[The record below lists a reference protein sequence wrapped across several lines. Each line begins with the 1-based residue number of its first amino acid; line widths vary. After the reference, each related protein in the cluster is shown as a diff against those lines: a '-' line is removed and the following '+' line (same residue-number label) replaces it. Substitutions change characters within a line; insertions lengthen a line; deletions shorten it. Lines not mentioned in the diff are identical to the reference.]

1 MRFPSRNGHPQPP
14 AGDDVHEAA
23 VALGMPIAALPD
35 ATLPDGEPPAPAL
48 VQRRPGI
55 HTYRG
60 RTLDE
65 LLPRIRTELGPD
77 AVVLREREGLMGGVG
92 GFFQKRFVEVEA
104 VAGGMAAFDA
114 LDGGPA
120 DPAPAGGEPRRVGP
134 EAYAAAPGASLLED
148 AAPFLAHLDEARRT
162 PDSLP
167 PELER
172 EAMPGLAAA
181 ETRAALEAADYAPG
195 ARAGS
200 AFAPAPAPAYPFAD
214 DIAPRPAGPPAT
226 PVEPDEWEDI
236 FDEAEDDELDLEDD
250 IAVAM
255 HEEIGAELGEPP
267 ARGGEAD
274 ADAGAPASEDSP
286 AAAAAPPAPELPA
299 PARRALKL
307 LVASG
312 ISEAMAADV
321 VGEAVAHRLPFAP
334 RRRLKGVV
342 REALAAR
349 LPVAGPAGPGPR
361 VVAFV
366 GTSGAGRSHAAAR
379 LAAAYAQ
386 ASDLP
391 VACVALAPRD
401 GGAGLATALRGTG
414 VSPVIAGSA
423 AEARIMLGDLP
434 ANAVVVI
441 DAPAFRPRD
450 PEATRALGD
459 ELAQLGVT
467 ERHLV
472 VPVTLSARS
481 VRELVAGAA
490 PLGPTALALTRTD
503 ETEYLGAG
511 LELAAATGTPVSWI
525 AWGADAPGGLEP
537 ATPDGLAAMVLP

>member
-1 MRFPSRNGHPQPP
+1 MRFPSRNGHAQPP

-35 ATLPDGEPPAPAL
+35 ATFPDGEPPAPAL
-48 VQRRPGI
+48 AQRRPGI

-65 LLPRIRTELGPD
+65 LLPRIRAELGPD

-114 LDGGPA
+114 LDGAPA
-120 DPAPAGGEPRRVGP
+120 DPAPAGSEPRRVGP
-134 EAYAAAPGASLLED
+134 GAYVAAPGAPSLLED

-162 PDSLP
+162 PEALP

-181 ETRAALEAADYAPG
+181 ETRAAFEAADYAPG
-195 ARAGS
+195 ARGGS

-214 DIAPRPAGPPAT
+214 DIAPRPAGPPAM
-226 PVEPDEWEDI
+226 PAEPDEWEDS
-236 FDEAEDDELDLEDD
+236 FDEVRDDELDLEDD

-255 HEEIGAELGEPP
+255 HEEIGAELGTPDAPDGDAGEPEPEEPP
-267 ARGGEAD
+267 L
-274 ADAGAPASEDSP
+274 APA
-286 AAAAAPPAPELPA
+286 AAPELPA

-349 LPVAGPAGPGPR
+349 LPVAGPAGPGQR
-361 VVAFV
+361 VLAFV
-366 GTSGAGRSHAAAR
+366 GTSGAGRTHAAAR

-414 VSPVIAGSA
+414 VSPVAAASA

-450 PEATRALGD
+450 PDATRALGD

-525 AWGADAPGGLEP
+525 AWGADVPGGLEP